1 MYDIIV
7 VGAGPAGFTAAIYGC
22 RADKKVLILEKETFG
37 GQITMSPHVENYPG
51 YAHMS
56 GSQFGEL
63 LLEQATALG
72 ADIDMGEVDGIEKK
86 GNRWYVHTAEGSAYV
101 SRTVIIATGSR
112 HRPLG
117 VEREEEFV
125 GKGISYCAVCDGA
138 FYAGREVAVIGGGN
152 SALVEAVMLSDLC
165 KKVTVVQNLGFLTGE
180 KRLVQKLEAKDNVTV
195 ICNTV
200 VEGLEGEGLLS
211 ALHLK
216 NTETGDATRLAVDGV
231 FVCIGQI
238 PENDAFKNL
247 VAIDERGYI
256 VSDEDCFTP
265 DPAIFVAGDCR
276 TKKVRQ
282 VTTATADG
290 AVAAI
295 SACRYL
301 DNFEG

>member
-56 GSQFGEL
+56 GSEFGEK

-72 ADIDMGEVDGIEKK
+72 AEIDMGEVTGIEKK
-86 GNRWYVHTAEGSAYV
+86 GKLCHVFTAEGSEYV

-152 SALVEAVMLSDLC
+152 SALVEAVMLADLC

-200 VEGLEGEGLLS
+200 VEALEGEGLLS

-216 NTETGDATRLAVDGV
+216 NTETGESTRLAVDGV

-238 PENDAFKNL
+238 PENDAFKNI

-265 DPAIFVAGDCR
+265 DEAVFVAGDCR

-301 DNFEG
+301 DNN

>member
-86 GNRWYVHTAEGSAYV
+86 GNLCYVHTAEGSEYV
-101 SRTVIIATGSR
+101 SRTVILATGSR

-117 VEREEEFV
+117 VEREEAFV

-152 SALVEAVMLSDLC
+152 SALVEAIMLADLC

-211 ALHLK
+211 ALLLK
-216 NTETGDATRLAVDGV
+216 NTETGEVSRLAIDGV

-265 DPAIFVAGDCR
+265 DPAICVAGDCR

-282 VTTATADG
+282 ITTATADG